1 MLKVMF
7 EISRK
12 SACHFIIFCA
22 IDIILMENLP
32 DKISVSDTSMKIL
45 FNDLL
50 IEDVEIY
57 VLILSSSGI
66 AHYTNRV
73 HGSWELWVDASKFE
87 YASDTIEK
95 YLLENRGNHQA
106 AKNHEPVYHKNFSGI
121 WAGIIL
127 LIFHVA
133 ITKGWNSRMVIQ
145 EYGSSAHHILHG
157 ELYRCVTSLMIHS
170 DALHIISNMA
180 GIALFGSAVCS
191 IMGLGVGWFMI
202 LTAGIAGNL
211 LNAVF
216 YESSHLSIG
225 ASTAIFGAI
234 GIITGCQSI
243 KKMLAGQRIK
253 ALLPFGGGVALLGI
267 LGSSPHSDLM
277 AHLFG
282 FLSGTVFGGVYG
294 MLVKKSSGKNIQAGF
309 FVATIFIIVISWLH
323 PS

>member
-1 MLKVMF
+1 MQN
-7 EISRK
+7 I
-12 SACHFIIFCA
+12 
-22 IDIILMENLP
+22 P
-32 DKISVSDTSMKIL
+32 DKISVSDTPMKIL

-66 AHYTNRV
+66 AHHTNRV
-73 HGSWELWVDASKFE
+73 HGRWELWVETSKFE

-95 YLLENRGNHQA
+95 YLLENREKHSA
-106 AKNHEPVYHKNFSGI
+106 AKNDEPVYHKNLSGI

-127 LIFHVA
+127 LIFHIA
-133 ITKGWNSRMVIQ
+133 ITKGCDSRMVIQ

-157 ELYRCVTSLMIHS
+157 EFYRCVTSLMIHS

-211 LNAVF
+211 LNAVL
-216 YESSHLSIG
+216 YGSSHLSIG

-234 GIITGCQSI
+234 GIIASCQSI

-253 ALLPFGGGVALLGI
+253 ALLPFGGGVALLGL
-267 LGSSPHSDLM
+267 LGSSPHSDLT

-282 FLSGTVFGGVYG
+282 FLAGAVLGGVYG

-309 FVATIFIIVISWLH
+309 FAAAFFILVISWVH
-323 PS
+323 PC